1 VQLLVDSLATCFT
14 HRNQYTFMI
23 SMTLHLFKMQDKNQ
37 SWINLFKELL
47 SARSLFLKVLFLLV
61 TIFLASLLSSSPSVF
76 FHSAMALKQHHNK
89 EKGAAFISSSSS
101 SPSSQINSNSMS
113 NAIPTP
119 SNNTLLYYNS
129 TYGIVFQSPYGWNK
143 FELLSGR
150 ITTVGF
156 TSPTGHV
163 SIVISIEK
171 GLGKVSTLGQY
182 DQVAQKLLHTT
193 LGNFISAPSRPA
205 TLLGQPAIERVL
217 FVKQPSGIHINIAQI
232 FTLKNSKAYV
242 ITYTAPADM
251 YSSYFPILQ
260 QLVNSFQITK

>member
-1 VQLLVDSLATCFT
+1 
-14 HRNQYTFMI
+14 
-23 SMTLHLFKMQDKNQ
+23 MTLHLFKVQDKNQ
-37 SWINLFKELL
+37 SGINMFKALP
-47 SARSLFLKVLFLLV
+47 SARALIFMLLFLLV
-61 TIFLASLLSSSPSVF
+61 PISMASLLSSSASPYIEV
-76 FHSAMALKQHHNK
+76 FHSAMALKQHQPK
-89 EKGAAFISSSSS
+89 ETNNAFVSPSSS
-101 SPSSQINSNSMS
+101 SPSQINS

-119 SNNTLLYYNS
+119 SVQYYNS

-182 DQVAQKLLHTT
+182 DEVGQKALHAT
-193 LGNFISAPSRPA
+193 LGNFINTPPRHA
-205 TLLGQPAIERVL
+205 TLLGQPAIARVL
-217 FVKQPSGIHINIAQI
+217 VVKQPVSGIHINIAQI
-232 FTLKNSKAYV
+232 FTLKDNKAYA

-260 QLVNSFQITK
+260 QFVNSFQITK